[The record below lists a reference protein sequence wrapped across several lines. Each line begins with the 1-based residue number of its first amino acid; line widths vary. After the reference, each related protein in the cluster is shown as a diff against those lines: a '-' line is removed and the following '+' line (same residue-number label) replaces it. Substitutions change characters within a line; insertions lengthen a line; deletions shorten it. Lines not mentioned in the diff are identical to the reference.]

1 MNQIL
6 EEKVAAHYH
15 QTDLLEAIING
26 LKISG
31 ANPDAPSLEDLAP
44 VDEFHTAGR
53 AATIMA
59 LDMVPMMS
67 GKHILDAG
75 CGIGGTA
82 RYLAREKGC
91 KVTGID
97 LTTSYIEVASA
108 LSERTGLAEACDFH
122 VGSVLEM
129 PFENMAFSGAVSF
142 HVAMNIEDRNGFYAE
157 LARVLKTGAHL
168 CVFDVMK
175 GPQEGLS
182 YPVPW
187 AEAASSSFLKTLRE
201 TTDLLEQEGF
211 EVVAQKSLRDFA
223 IDFFRKAFAK
233 SAQRDGPA
241 PLGLHLLT
249 GDNTAEKFQN
259 YAAGLDKD
267 QIDPTIIVAQRI

>member
-1 MNQIL
+1 MKRIL

-15 QTDLLEAIING
+15 RTDLLDAIING
-26 LKISG
+26 LKKSG
-31 ANPDAPSLEDLAP
+31 ANPNAPSLEDLAP

-53 AATIMA
+53 AATVMA
-59 LDMVPMMS
+59 LDMVPIMS

-82 RYLAREKGC
+82 RYLARERGC

-97 LTTSYIEVASA
+97 LTASYIEVASA
-108 LSERTGLAEACDFH
+108 LSERMGLADACDFH

-129 PFENMAFSGAVSF
+129 PFENAAFSGAVSF
-142 HVAMNIEDRNGFYAE
+142 HVAMNIEDRNRFYAE
-157 LARVLKTGAHL
+157 LARVLKTGAPL

-175 GPQEGLS
+175 GPQEGLH

-187 AEAASSSFLKTLRE
+187 AEAAGSSFLKTPRE

-223 IDFFRKAFAK
+223 IDFFRTAFAK

-249 GDNTAEKFQN
+249 GDNTADKFQN

-267 QIDPTIIVAQRI
+267 QIDPTIIVAKRI